1 MNRIYLDHNATS
13 PLLPE
18 VARGMS
24 ELLESGTA
32 GNPSSLHQ
40 DGRSAR
46 RILEDARD
54 RVAAVL
60 SVEPAEIFFTSG
72 GTESNNL
79 AICGLVTDHPSVSAS
94 ATEHPSILEPVKQ
107 LHASGRPGHIIPVSA
122 SGRVDLDQVP
132 EEGLVSVH
140 WFNNETG
147 ISQDLDTIAEKVH
160 QKGGRFH
167 SDGAQGFFRTPVS
180 LRDSAVD
187 AATITAHKAGGP
199 SGVGALWIRKGFLQ
213 QPFIHGGPQEKKI
226 RPGTENLLAIH
237 GMGIL
242 AETCF
247 KEPAWNR
254 NQLERL
260 RSLFLETLQSSTSH
274 KAVAQDQDDWP
285 GCINLSFEGVHAE
298 TLLVRLDMEGIS
310 ASSGS
315 ACSSGAREPSHVL
328 KAMAIPESQIRGSIR
343 ISMGPHTTEEQIQKA
358 AKTLGRISE
367 DLRRH
372 STGAPPVS

>member
-18 VARGMS
+18 VAQGMA
-24 ELLESGTA
+24 EILTQGDA

-40 DGRSAR
+40 DGRRAR

-54 RVAAVL
+54 RVAAALGVD
-60 SVEPAEIFFTSG
+60 PAELFFTSG

-79 AICGLVTDHPSVSAS
+79 AIHGLVTDHPAVSAS
-94 ATEHPSILEPVKQ
+94 ATEHPSVLEPVKK
-107 LHASGRPGHIIPVSA
+107 LHQGGRPGSIIPVNSE
-122 SGRVDLDQVP
+122 GRINLDEVP
-132 EEGLVSVH
+132 HQGLVSIH

-147 ISQDLDTIAEKVH
+147 ICQNLTQISEKVH
-160 QKGGRFH
+160 SNGGRLH
-167 SDGAQGFFRTPVS
+167 SDGAQGFFRCNFNLEES
-180 LRDSAVD
+180 GLD

-199 SGVGALWIRKGFLQ
+199 TGVGALWIRKGFLQ
-213 QPFIHGGPQEKKI
+213 QPFTHGGPQEKKI

-242 AETCF
+242 AETVRQRQCWHAPQMHTPR
-247 KEPAWNR
+247 KTL
-254 NQLERL
+254 LE
-260 RSLFLETLQSSTSH
+260 SLQDLEDH
-274 KAVAQDQDDWP
+274 RVIPHQDDDWP
-285 GCINLSFEGVHAE
+285 GCLNIAFGGIHAE

-328 KAMAIPESQIRGSIR
+328 KAMGVPERDIRGSIR
-343 ISMGPHTTEEQIQKA
+343 ISLGPDTNEQSALKA
-358 AKTLGRISE
+358 GKTLKRLVH

-372 STGAPPVS
+372 SSGAPPVA